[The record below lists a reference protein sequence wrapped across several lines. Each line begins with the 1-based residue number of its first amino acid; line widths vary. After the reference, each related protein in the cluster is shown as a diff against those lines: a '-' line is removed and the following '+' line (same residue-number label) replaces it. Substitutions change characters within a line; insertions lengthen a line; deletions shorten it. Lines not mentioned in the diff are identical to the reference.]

1 LRRHLLRYT
10 VRDVWQAALHHH
22 RLPLALPVI
31 PLWAL
36 SSGPVLLAIGA
47 FLMQFMVQGAWA

>member
-1 LRRHLLRYT
+1 M
-10 VRDVWQAALHHH
+10 AGALHHH
-22 RLPLALPVI
+22 RLRAGLARD